1 MFTKP
6 IKGDEAAVELVEKYT
21 PEGEIILPKGTT
33 MTGEN
38 AIIVPKEK
46 WEQTSIWSSI
56 PDDEKDSV
64 VNIESI
70 QDDLG
75 EHYFVTKIKINK

>member
-1 MFTKP
+1 MGAFFATRPAKAE
-6 IKGDEAAVELVEKYT
+6 EAPREEVTILEDGTRLIAEKDMIT
-21 PEGEIILPKGTT
+21 
-33 MTGEN
+33 
-38 AIIVPKEK
+38 VPKEK